1 MKLTKEVTTAEK
13 ITKTMTMKR
22 RTCIK
27 VKITVASPLMGPLF
41 WLKLVNIHLTKHL
54 LFNIKIT
61 TMNKTENAP
70 RNN

>member
-41 WLKLVNIHLTKHL
+41 
-54 LFNIKIT
+54 
-61 TMNKTENAP
+61 
-70 RNN
+70 